1 MQWRMPVLKLGRR
14 GIRILAGIVLTLLAL
29 AALSAWWVPKAVRGA
44 LTQDVSEL
52 LGRQVQVG
60 EIRFNPFTLALRAQ
74 DLVIGQ
80 PQSEPLLR
88 VGEIDLRVAWRSLV
102 LFAPVIDRI
111 RVDRPHVAL
120 VRQDIARFNFSD
132 IIDRLAA
139 RAAGRP
145 AEPEPADAGPPRF
158 SLNNLSLTGGEIH
171 LDDHVTGRQQ
181 TVDEITLG
189 IPFLSSLGYATDIDV
204 QPAVHLRINGSPF
217 DLRGKARPF
226 DTIPTSTLDVTLDG
240 VALDKWADFWPL
252 PLPVRLKSALLDSRL
267 QVLFEQPPAAAP
279 RIRVQGSLGL
289 RALDLAELSDAPLL
303 AWDNLRAE
311 GLALDLETRTA
322 SIDTVTLSG
331 PRVTAHRDAQ
341 QFNWQRVA
349 EGFVKLGAAGPG
361 TQEPAPQAPGDPAPE
376 ATPPKAP
383 APTATSPGQP
393 ATPAAEP
400 QDAEPQDAE
409 PQDAGPKRTGPPA
422 AAPAWRFALG
432 AFKLEAGAL
441 HLSDG
446 PSGLDYP
453 LDGLNAEVEHITW
466 PQAPGQPMRARL
478 SLDNSLDG
486 STLRI
491 ESPLSL
497 QPLSAQAQVR
507 LGNLALAPFA
517 AAVRHVSPIALLD
530 GRLDLEGTVTV
541 ADTRIEARDV
551 TLGLQHLAARDES
564 VKPGVE
570 LSIGSLA
577 LAADRLALD
586 DTPASFTLKAV
597 GIQKQGTLALDG
609 SLTAQPLSVK
619 TSVDLARFDAASLAP
634 YIASSLNA
642 TVRGATLGARGQAEF
657 TAPQG
662 GRAMR
667 ADWRGAVQLDGLDLQ
682 DRVNKTPFLNWKHL
696 GLSKMRVSMAGPKL
710 VLGLGDIQLTDFYG
724 NILLNDKARLN
735 VMDILV
741 DEGTAGGSITQDTQT
756 RRVRA
761 AGTTARGKT
770 PAAPEISIRSVT
782 LKRGRV
788 TFNDHFVRPNYRAE
802 LSAIE
807 GTLTAVSSTRPAP
820 AKVRVSGRVYGT
832 APFSL
837 AGTVQPF
844 ARYLALDLEASAKG
858 VDLPR
863 FTTYSAKYV
872 GYAIERG
879 KLSVDLHYE
888 IKDRALQASNKVLL
902 NQLTFG
908 QPSGSPDALKLPVL
922 LAVALL
928 KDANGNIDINLPVSG
943 SLDDPEFSVGGIIVR
958 VIVNTVVK
966 AVTAPFSLLASAFG
980 GGEDL
985 SRIEFA
991 PGRATL
997 DDTAKSSIA
1006 TLVKALADRPALKMD
1021 IIGRADPATDEAGLR
1036 QAWLDDKIRAAK
1048 AKATGGGKKA
1058 AAGVELTDA
1067 DRAQYLEDVYD
1078 DAKIK
1083 NKPRNAIGFA
1093 KSLPPEQ
1100 MHALLLAAAPLDKQ
1114 PLLGLAQ
1121 ARAQAVYEQILADA
1135 PELTDRVFIVAP
1147 KPDASGIEDG
1157 GAATRV
1163 DFALH

>member
-349 EGFVKLGAAGPG
+349 EGFAKLGAAGPG

-393 ATPAAEP
+393 ATPA
-400 QDAEPQDAE
+400 AEPQDAE